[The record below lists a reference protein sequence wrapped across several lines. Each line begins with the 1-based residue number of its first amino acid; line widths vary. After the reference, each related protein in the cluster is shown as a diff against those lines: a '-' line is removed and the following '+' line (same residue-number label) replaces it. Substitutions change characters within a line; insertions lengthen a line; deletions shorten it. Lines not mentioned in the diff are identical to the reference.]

1 MKIVSFILVVWLF
14 FSLNTSVWPN
24 QVEETANIRQPVY
37 AGLFYDDNAD
47 RLASRIEV
55 YLQAVSQLPRLP
67 QDPELIIVPHA
78 GYIYS
83 GQTAAYAYALIK
95 GRRYETVVIIGPS
108 HQYGFHGCS
117 IWPKGGF
124 KTPLGIMPVD
134 EEMSANLIKATGFD
148 FIPEAQ
154 AKEHSLEVQIPFLQK
169 VLPGVRIVPVV
180 MGYPTR
186 KVIERLADGLATVL
200 ASKKALVI
208 ISTDMS
214 HYLSQ
219 AEAQKTDQETI
230 NLITGLKVE
239 SLLRKVIS
247 GENVLCGG
255 AGVCA
260 GLLYLQKLGEPKVEI
275 LRYADSTEGGGPKNQ
290 VVGYMAAAVYL
301 KERKP
306 IKGEMVSSALKKSEP
321 EEFTL
326 TQEEKKEL
334 LNLAK
339 QAVELY
345 VREGKVIN
353 YHSDNPRFWEEKGA
367 FVTIKKRG
375 QLRGCIGFIE
385 PVLPLYLTII
395 RCALLAAT
403 EDPRFSPVEEKELKS
418 LEYEI
423 SVLTPPRRIDNPREV
438 VVGRHGLIISMEGKR
453 GVLLPQVPVEE
464 GWDRETFLEQV
475 CLKAGLPP
483 NAWRSA
489 KAELYVFEA
498 LVFH

>member
-1 MKIVSFILVVWLF
+1 MGISSRRLIFLLLIFFII
-14 FSLNTSVWPN
+14 SSWPE
-24 QVEETANIRQPVY
+24 QAQSQENIRPPVY
-37 AGLFYDDNAD
+37 AGLFYDDNPD
-47 RLASRIEV
+47 RLATRIEI
-55 YLQAVSQLPRLP
+55 YLQAVTPLPAVSR
-67 QDPELIIVPHA
+67 DPDLIIVPHA
-78 GYIYS
+78 GYVYS
-83 GQTAAYAYALIK
+83 GQTAAYAYALLK
-95 GRRYETVVIIGPS
+95 GRKYETVVIIGPS
-108 HQYGFHGCS
+108 HQYGFSGAS

-134 EEMSANLIKATGFD
+134 EETSSSLMKATGFD
-148 FIPEAQ
+148 FIPEAHE
-154 AKEHSLEVQIPFLQK
+154 KEHSIEVQIPFLQK
-169 VLPGVRIVPVV
+169 VLPQARIVPVV

-186 KVIERLADGLATVL
+186 KVIERLAEGLARVL
-200 ASKKALVI
+200 ASRKALVV

-219 AEAQKTDQETI
+219 DEARKKDKETI
-230 NLITGLKVE
+230 DLIANLKIE
-239 SLLRKVIS
+239 ELLRQVIA

-255 AGVCA
+255 GGVCA
-260 GLLYLQKLGEPKVEI
+260 GLLYLQKIGVPVVEI

-290 VVGYMAAAVYL
+290 VVGYLAAAVYL

-306 IKGEMVSSALKKSEP
+306 LKDSSEP
-321 EEFTL
+321 TSKKEEPEAFTL
-326 TQEEKKEL
+326 TPEEKKEL
-334 LNLAK
+334 LHLAR

-353 YHSDNPRFWEEKGA
+353 YHTDNPRFWEEKGA

-395 RCALLAAT
+395 RCAILAAT

-423 SVLTPPRRIDNPREV
+423 SVLTPPRKIENPREV
-438 VVGRHGLIISMEGKR
+438 VVGRHGLIISMEGKK
-453 GVLLPQVPVEE
+453 GVLLPQVAVEE

-483 NAWRSA
+483 SAWRSS